1 MHSLLYFYPMRV
13 NMVILMVCASLTV
26 FSQKY
31 NPNDHYHAEMAVSAS
46 YYYGTI
52 FKHSS
57 NFLPEVSEKS
67 HAVELSFSKIT
78 KGAKPWQRKLNYPE
92 IGGAMVFARFGNN
105 EIFGNAYALIPY
117 AKFWLL
123 RRSKVDLYSRIG
135 FGLGYITKPYN
146 RVNNPTNNVIGSKLN
161 NCTQFSFGLDYKVHR
176 RLSFFTALNFTHF
189 SNASFQSP
197 NLGINYLAFS
207 TGLRYLPKPTKNGFD
222 ETPIPKPIQKNFFRL
237 NGAMAFYENRA
248 AGGPKYPIYV
258 VSAAY
263 SRSTSVVN
271 RFFTGVNYAFDVGK
285 KEYISQ
291 FVVEE
296 KAIKASDLSIFIGDE
311 IYLGRLSF
319 DALLGIYILNAYDS
333 TPPVYAKLGLN
344 YHAVKFGETKE
355 KSLFIGVHMKTHYSV
370 AQYFDVGLGLNL

>member
-1 MHSLLYFYPMRV
+1 MHSLLYFYPMRIKLV
-13 NMVILMVCASLTV
+13 LLFVSASLTALT
-26 FSQKY
+26 QKY
-31 NPNDHYHAEMAVSAS
+31 DPNDHHHAEISVSAT

-57 NFLPEVSEKS
+57 NFLPEVTEKS
-67 HAVELSFSKIT
+67 HAFELAFSKIT
-78 KGAKPWQRKLNYPE
+78 KGDKPWQRKLNYPE
-92 IGGAMVFARFGNN
+92 IGGAMLITRFGDN

-117 AKFWLL
+117 AKIWLL
-123 RRSKVDLYSRIG
+123 RGSKVDFFSRIG
-135 FGLGYITKPYN
+135 FGLGYVTKPYN

-161 NCTQFSFGLDYKVHR
+161 NCTQFSFGLDYKVDKQ
-176 RLSFFTALNFTHF
+176 LSFFTALNFTHF

-207 TGLRYLPKPTKNGFD
+207 TGFRYLPKPTKGGFD
-222 ETPIPKPIQKNFFRL
+222 QSPIPKPIQKNFFRL
-237 NGAMAFYENRA
+237 NYAMAFYENSA

-258 VSAAY
+258 VSGAY

-271 RFFTGVNYAFDVGK
+271 RVFTGINYAFDVGK

-291 FVVEE
+291 FVFDE
-296 KAIKASDLSIFIGDE
+296 KAIKASDLSIFVGDE
-311 IYLGRLSF
+311 IYIGRLSF

-370 AQYFDVGLGLNL
+370 AQYFDVGIGLNL